1 MSTNTDKWGNPHS
14 TVASPSRSDHDHP
27 LDPISK
33 ILPNPLSDT
42 TTTTSEGSRPA
53 IYDTCNQSGLDSS
66 EPVQIGNEKD
76 LPRRTTTRID
86 DSWNSNTLTLNMN
99 HDTTTATT
107 GTSFKKLNTH
117 TLTKAQAEARQR
129 GLDHDWE
136 ATWEKERLAKRQEK
150 VREDLKGWR
159 GGNGLV

>member
-42 TTTTSEGSRPA
+42 TTAISEGHRPT
-53 IYDTCNQSGLDSS
+53 IYDSPNQAGLDSS
-66 EPVQIGNEKD
+66 EPVQRHNEED
-76 LPRRTTTRID
+76 LPSRSTTRID

-99 HDTTTATT
+99 HDTTITTA